1 MLEDGEPDVNQ
12 TPCRMTMV
20 LIGQARGRTQ
30 PLEDLAEFL
39 PNAVEPA
46 AFTYML
52 NAEGRRR

>member
-52 NAEGRRR
+52 DTGGKR